1 MINKI
6 YLYTLIIITVIFL
19 LPYFLGYVFTQN
31 SPIEDQTK
39 NASNDKI
46 NKTQNREPTEVRD
59 GGEYSGFEE
68 TGVQTKG
75 IPADEDGGSSESTPQ
90 APISDVEI
98 RGPNKEKVV
107 PFNVTNAIGRSFNQS
122 DTDVTA
128 NTTLQ
133 TNNQ

>member
-19 LPYFLGYVFTQN
+19 LPYSPGYVFAQN
-31 SPIEDQTK
+31 SPVEDQTK

-46 NKTQNREPTEVRD
+46 NKTQNREPTETRD

-75 IPADEDGGSSESTPQ
+75 IPADEDGGSESTSQ
-90 APISDVEI
+90 APISGIEVRD
-98 RGPNKEKVV
+98 PNEEKVA
-107 PFNVTNAIGRSFNQS
+107 PFNVTNATGRSFNQS

-133 TNNQ
+133 TNNR

>member
-46 NKTQNREPTEVRD
+46 NKTQNREPTEARD

-68 TGVQTKG
+68 TGVQLKEYLLTKM
-75 IPADEDGGSSESTPQ
+75 
-90 APISDVEI
+90 
-98 RGPNKEKVV
+98 VV
-107 PFNVTNAIGRSFNQS
+107 VVNQHLK
-122 DTDVTA
+122 
-128 NTTLQ
+128 LQ
-133 TNNQ
+133 YLVLR